1 MKEAGFDVSADTPE
15 SELYNK
21 FSEGLNLNTQEGWF
35 KAIQRAIQYFGQEQ
49 LKPITQKLSERE
61 KQEMVSKWT
70 GEAKKLAEDVYKLP
84 YGEKGKDEN
93 NVNTAIGK
101 MNAYLDKYPE
111 DAKLG
116 HVKILRLAMADE
128 GFKIGEKKG
137 VEKEQ
142 ARHDKLRRSAME
154 DDAQVTK
161 EGTPQS
167 DWSVSEIMSWR
178 RKHGK

>member
-1 MKEAGFDVSADTPE
+1 
-15 SELYNK
+15 
-21 FSEGLNLNTQEGWF
+21 
-35 KAIQRAIQYFGQEQ
+35 
-49 LKPITQKLSERE
+49 
-61 KQEMVSKWT
+61 MVSKWT